1 MANTNKATKKDV
13 LSAIATVITEDFE
26 VQVGDVTVTAEDVN
40 AYIEKTIDQLNAKN
54 EKAKVRAAEKK
65 ADGDELRAKIEAIL
79 TDEYQTGDQITAA
92 IGDKEV
98 TKAKVIARLTQLCK
112 VDKAR
117 KTQVKTENGRKIVAY
132 AAGPA
137 LEADEEVEE

>member
-1 MANTNKATKKDV
+1 MTNTATKKDV
-13 LSAIATVITEDFE
+13 LNAIATVITEDFE

-40 AYIEKTIDQLNAKN
+40 AYIEKTISQLNAKN
-54 EKAKVRAAEKK
+54 EKAKERAAEKK
-65 ADGDELRAKIEAIL
+65 AEGDELRAKIEAIL

-98 TKAKVIARLTQLCK
+98 TKAKVTARLTQLCK
-112 VDKAR
+112 ADKAH
-117 KTQVKTENGRKIVAY
+117 KTQVKTEDGRKIVAY

>member
-1 MANTNKATKKDV
+1 MTNTVKVTKKDV
-13 LSAIATVITEDFE
+13 LSAIATIITDDFK

-54 EKAKVRAAEKK
+54 EKAKERAAEKK

-92 IGDKEV
+92 IGDPEV
-98 TKAKVIARLTQLCK
+98 TKAKVTARLTQLCK
-112 VDKAR
+112 ADKAH
-117 KTQVKTENGRKIVAY
+117 KTQVKTEDGRKIVAY

-137 LEADEEVEE
+137 LEVEE